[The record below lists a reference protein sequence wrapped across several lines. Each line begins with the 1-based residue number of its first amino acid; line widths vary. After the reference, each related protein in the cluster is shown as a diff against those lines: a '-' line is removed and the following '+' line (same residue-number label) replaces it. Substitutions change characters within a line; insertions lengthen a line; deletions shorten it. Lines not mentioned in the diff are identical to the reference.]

1 MIEWGEQFEEEIGN
15 ERLDVIITRM
25 SEESSIGE
33 EPLRKINFIPHGP
46 RAHVLVD
53 EIMKDLAR

>member
-1 MIEWGEQFEEEIGN
+1 
-15 ERLDVIITRM
+15 M